1 MYLVVKK
8 FYTMSGV
15 VVSPQITILKAFQY
29 LKDAK
34 EYVEIMA
41 AKDFDRHCDREESNA
56 GNIRYCLSYIP
67 AGIKTEYEVRYM
79 EIDPGTPE
87 EL

>member
-1 MYLVVKK
+1 MYLVVRN
-8 FYTMSGV
+8 FYTRSGV
-15 VVSPQITILKAFQY
+15 IISPQTTILKAFRY

-41 AKDFDRHCDREESNA
+41 ARDFEIHCEREESNA
-56 GNIRYCLSYIP
+56 GNIRYCLSYTPLEHKI
-67 AGIKTEYEVRYM
+67 EYEIRDM

>member
-1 MYLVVKK
+1 MYLVVKN
-8 FYTMSGV
+8 FCAMSDV
-15 VVSPQITILKAFQY
+15 FVSTQTTILKAFRY

-56 GNIRYCLSYIP
+56 GNIRYCLSYKP